1 MSKNNAKYWTERF
14 ESLESRENR
23 KGLAYYNELK
33 KSYDIAN
40 MKIDKDL
47 ELWYSRLAK
56 NNNISMHEAKKLLSE
71 KELKEFKWNVK
82 EYIEKAK
89 ENSING
95 KWITEL
101 ENASARYHISRLD
114 AIKLQMRNHLELMA
128 GNNNEFVENG
138 LGDIYTDTYYHTAYE
153 IQKGRGVGAKLGV
166 INEEKVKK
174 ILAKP
179 WLGDGKTFS
188 TRLWEEKETLVNEVN
203 KLLTQNIIMGLVPD
217 KSIKLLAE
225 RMNVSKSRA
234 GRIIMTEQAAFSS
247 MARKDCFNDLD
258 VDRYQIIAT
267 LDSRTSRVCRH
278 MDKEVF
284 DMKDFEVGVNAPP
297 FHPFCRTTTIP
308 YFDDW
313 EELGIEP
320 TQVARDED
328 GKTYHVPASMGYG
341 EWREK
346 FVEKEKEIEAD
357 LSRKTNNSAKEIK
370 EHTIDVPNLK
380 EDEKN
385 SIIECKEANQEIE
398 KELKKRSTE
407 FWDSMLDSEKEA
419 IQKYSGP
426 YYRDINKYLRGVP
439 DITKD
444 TEKIIKIIE
453 EIDRALSRNSLGDDL
468 ILYRGVSLEEF
479 ESWKNINTINTY
491 KSTSISR
498 EVADD
503 FNSDYKI
510 LIKAHKD
517 TKGFY
522 LGDYSEYKSEKE
534 FLLHRNQKYKILNMT
549 DNELEVE
556 FYDR

>member
-1 MSKNNAKYWTERF
+1 MSYFEERNIELYLKNEQTVAQYYYKLEKAFIRSKNEIQRTI
-14 ESLESRENR
+14 ESFYGR
-23 KGLAYYNELK
+23 Y
-33 KSYDIAN
+33 
-40 MKIDKDL
+40 
-47 ELWYSRLAK
+47 
-56 NNNISMHEAKKLLSE
+56 
-71 KELKEFKWNVK
+71 
-82 EYIEKAK
+82 AK
-89 ENSING
+89 ENGLSYYESQMAINSAE
-95 KWITEL
+95 IMEL
-101 ENASARYHISRLD
+101 REFIEHSLTNIDNKYSKSLELASLRHRISRYE
-114 AIKLQMRNHLELMA
+114 ALQMQIDAMLTSLYSKDYEEASIDKLKH
-128 GNNNEFVENG
+128 
-138 LGDIYTDTYYHTAYE
+138 IYTNTYEMGRFNIDKFRGYGKAFSTIDENSLVKLIQYPFNGVSFSSRIWKQKEHLQGVVMESLTTMLVQGSHPSKLSKELADKFKTKRFDAYRLLHTESSYLTNRATIDSY
-153 IQKGRGVGAKLGV
+153 IDDG
-166 INEEKVKK
+166 VKK
-174 ILAKP
+174 FQIL
-179 WLGDGKTFS
+179 
-188 TRLWEEKETLVNEVN
+188 
-203 KLLTQNIIMGLVPD
+203 
-217 KSIKLLAE
+217 
-225 RMNVSKSRA
+225 
-234 GRIIMTEQAAFSS
+234 
-247 MARKDCFNDLD
+247 
-258 VDRYQIIAT
+258 AT
-267 LDSRTSRVCRH
+267 LDSKTCSICGSK
-278 MDKEVF
+278 DNKIIELKESLAE
-284 DMKDFEVGVNAPP
+284 DEKNIVGLDLPP
-297 FHPFCRTTTIP
+297 FHPLCRCTTVP
-308 YFDDW
+308 YDD
-313 EELGIEP
+313 EFIEDSE
-320 TQVARDED
+320 TRVARDENGEYID
-328 GKTYHVPASMGYG
+328 VPASMGYG

-346 FVEKEKEIEAD
+346 FVEKEKERETD

-385 SIIECKEANQEIE
+385 SIIEYKEANQETE

-444 TEKIIKIIE
+444 TEKIIKMIE
-453 EIDRALSRNSLGDDL
+453 EIDRALSRNTLGDDL